1 MIRRPPRST
10 RTDTRFTYT
19 TLFRS
24 QQARIGIGTAV
35 AEARELQGDE
45 LEVAEILGDA
55 GRRLIA
61 LQAQAEAAIVAAQPL
76 APRLPLLQRHDDVAP
91 WKIALGHRAV
101 FGQDRKST
109 RLNSS
114 H

>member
-1 MIRRPPRST
+1 M
-10 RTDTRFTYT
+10 
-19 TLFRS
+19 
-24 QQARIGIGTAV
+24 GTAV

-45 LEVAEILGDA
+45 LEVAEIHGDA

-91 WKIALGHRAV
+91 WKIALGHRDV
-101 FGQDRKST
+101 FGQWPPGLLGQLAVLRSEARRVGNECVST
-109 RLNSS
+109 CIS
-114 H
+114 

>member
-19 TLFRS
+19 TLFRA

-76 APRLPLLQRHDDVAP
+76 APRLPLPQRHDDVAP
-91 WKIALGHRAV
+91 WTIGRAQCRERV
-101 FGQDRKST
+101 GQYV
-109 RLNSS
+109 
-114 H
+114 

>member
-1 MIRRPPRST
+1 M
-10 RTDTRFTYT
+10 
-19 TLFRS
+19 
-24 QQARIGIGTAV
+24 RISDWSSDV
-35 AEARELQGDE
+35 CSSDL

-101 FGQDRKST
+101 FGQLPPGILGQLAVLKQRHSASPC
-109 RLNSS
+109 RGPGRRGPGYR
-114 H
+114 